1 MPMSFRAAD
10 NGFTH
15 VCAHR
20 GYCLH
25 YPENTL
31 LAFEAARAAGA
42 TTCEIDLQL
51 SRDGEAIVIHD
62 EMLDRT
68 PSGHGFV
75 GDHDLAAVRTLDAA
89 THMSGSFGRVGIST

>member
-1 MPMSFRAAD
+1 MPISFRAAD
-10 NGFTH
+10 NGFAH

-31 LAFEAARAAGA
+31 LAFEQAKAAGA
-42 TTCEIDLQL
+42 TTCEIDLVL

-62 EMLDRT
+62 DT
-68 PSGHGFV
+68 
-75 GDHDLAAVRTLDAA
+75 A
-89 THMSGSFGRVGIST
+89 